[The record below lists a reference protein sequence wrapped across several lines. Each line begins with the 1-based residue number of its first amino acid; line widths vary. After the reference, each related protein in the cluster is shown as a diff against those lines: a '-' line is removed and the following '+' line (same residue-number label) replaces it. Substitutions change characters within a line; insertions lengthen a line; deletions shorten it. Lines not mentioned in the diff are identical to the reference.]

1 MKGQI
6 LHLDQASG
14 EGIITGADG
23 RRYAF
28 SAPDLRGSG
37 EVARPGVAVDF
48 EVEGDRARARE
59 VYPDPGAPRP
69 ALVQFGDKN
78 RIVAAL
84 LAFFL
89 GGLGFHKFYLG
100 YNTAGMVMLACSLL
114 GWVLF
119 FIPTGI
125 VGLVALIE
133 AVIYLTRSDEEFHR
147 RYELERRPWF

>member
-6 LHLDQASG
+6 LHLDQGTG
-14 EGIITGADG
+14 EGVITGADG

-37 EVARPGVAVDF
+37 QVARPGVAVDF
-48 EVEGDRARARE
+48 EAEGGRARE
-59 VYPDPGAPRP
+59 VYPDPDAPRP
-69 ALVQFGDKN
+69 ALAQFGDKN

-89 GGLGFHKFYLG
+89 GGLGIHKFYLG
-100 YNTAGMVMLACSLL
+100 YNGAGMVMLLCSML

-119 FIPTGI
+119 FVPTGI
-125 VGLVALIE
+125 IGLIALIE
-133 AVIYLTRSDEEFHR
+133 AVIYLTRSDAEFHE
-147 RYELERRPWF
+147 RYEIGRRPWF